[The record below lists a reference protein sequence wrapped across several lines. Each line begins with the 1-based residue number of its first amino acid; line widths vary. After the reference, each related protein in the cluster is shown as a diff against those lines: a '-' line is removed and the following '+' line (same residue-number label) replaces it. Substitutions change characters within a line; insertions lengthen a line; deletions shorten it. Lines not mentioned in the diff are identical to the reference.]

1 MKQRLLIV
9 EDVEEMRI
17 FLESII
23 TDPNKAGSERFE
35 IVGLAA
41 NGWEARLAFD
51 RKQPDWVLLDELL
64 PGESS
69 LDLLRDFKAQ
79 GARIVLMS
87 GLGEDTPG
95 RQTPVEAAGRITK
108 PEWDAPQKRGG
119 TVSPEAWLE
128 ALLKLVDVA
137 K

>member
-9 EDVEEMRI
+9 EDVEEMRV
-17 FLESII
+17 FLEQILV
-23 TDPNKAGSERFE
+23 GSGKFE

-69 LDLLRDFKAQ
+69 LDLLHDFRAQ

-87 GLGEDTPG
+87 GLGEDTPA
-95 RQTPVEAAGRITK
+95 RQTPDEAAGRVTK